1 MKHKIVYSSDI
12 HGNEIQY
19 RKLVDYAV
27 STSADSV
34 IIGGD
39 IAPKGEP
46 TSDSI
51 QKLKKRGISQEAF
64 IAWQRIFL
72 EEKLPKLFSPLKE
85 NSTQVYMIMGNDDCS
100 VNNDVF
106 EQGEKLGLYKI
117 IHGKRL
123 KLTNDFD
130 IAGYSYVPITPFG
143 IKDWEKYDLS
153 QVSSKQ
159 KTDYENRKRT
169 NYRLEGVKSS
179 KEGWSQFE
187 FTKEMEKTDSIQ
199 NDLATGLFQENPPK
213 TVYVIHCPP
222 NDTNLDI
229 ILSGKHVGSM
239 AVRNFIDEN
248 QPYLTLH
255 GHIHETVSMS
265 KNFRHNLGNT
275 ISLASGNHNVG
286 KDLAVLVFDLY
297 DLRNIKRLIL

>member
-100 VNNDVF
+100 VNND
-106 EQGEKLGLYKI
+106 
-117 IHGKRL
+117 
-123 KLTNDFD
+123 
-130 IAGYSYVPITPFG
+130 
-143 IKDWEKYDLS
+143 
-153 QVSSKQ
+153 
-159 KTDYENRKRT
+159 
-169 NYRLEGVKSS
+169 
-179 KEGWSQFE
+179 
-187 FTKEMEKTDSIQ
+187 
-199 NDLATGLFQENPPK
+199 
-213 TVYVIHCPP
+213 
-222 NDTNLDI
+222 
-229 ILSGKHVGSM
+229 
-239 AVRNFIDEN
+239 
-248 QPYLTLH
+248 
-255 GHIHETVSMS
+255 
-265 KNFRHNLGNT
+265 
-275 ISLASGNHNVG
+275 
-286 KDLAVLVFDLY
+286 
-297 DLRNIKRLIL
+297 